1 MNLLK
6 LREKRKMIEKKEKKN
21 SKVAWGI
28 TGSGE
33 KMPETVNVMK
43 HVKDEFE
50 DRVDLKVFVSK
61 AGDQVLKYY
70 KLSNFL
76 QENFGKVLVEI
87 NSNSPFLAGQMQS
100 GKFELLLIA
109 PTTSNTVA
117 KIAMGITDSMLS
129 NAAIMSLKAYVP
141 VYVMPS
147 DYAEGTI
154 VTKLPSGKDMELRI
168 RKEDADNVRKLAQ
181 MDRMFILKKPEDIY
195 DLFRKRFP
203 SKTD

>member
-1 MNLLK
+1 
-6 LREKRKMIEKKEKKN
+6 MIEKKGELQKKN
-21 SKVAWGI
+21 KVAWGI

-33 KMPETVNVMK
+33 KMPETINVMK
-43 HVKDEFE
+43 RIKDEFG
-50 DRVDLKVFVSK
+50 DVVDLRVFVSK

-70 KLSNFL
+70 KLRNYV

-100 GKFELLLIA
+100 GKFEFLLIA

-154 VTKLPSGKDMELRI
+154 ITKLPSGKDLELRI
-168 RKEDADNVRKLAQ
+168 RKEDADNVKKLAQ
-181 MDRMFILKKPEDIY
+181 MDRMFILEKPGDIY
-195 DLFRKRFP
+195 DVFSKRFA
-203 SKTD
+203 SKKNR

>member
-1 MNLLK
+1 MV
-6 LREKRKMIEKKEKKN
+6 KRTVVEKKGEQRKK

-33 KMPETVNVMK
+33 KMPETINVMK
-43 HVKDEFE
+43 HIKDEFD
-50 DRVDLKVFVSK
+50 DRVDLRVFVSK

-70 KLSNFL
+70 KLGNYL
-76 QENFGKVLVEI
+76 HENFEKVLVEI
-87 NSNSPFLAGQMQS
+87 NSNSPFLAGEMQS
-100 GKFELLLIA
+100 GKFEFLLIA

-141 VYVMPS
+141 VYIMPS

-154 VTKLPSGKDMELRI
+154 VTKLPSGKDLELRI
-168 RKEDADNVRKLAQ
+168 RKEDADNVRKLAS
-181 MDRMFILKKPEDIY
+181 MDRMFVIQKPEDIH
-195 DLFRKRFP
+195 DIFKKRFG
-203 SKTD
+203 SKEK